1 MIGCKWS
8 ILSDTTATHPEGI
21 EEYRDEA
28 KQAADEAK
36 QAAEDVKDATV
47 AKQTADEAKA
57 IAEEALSIAQAGGG
71 GNGVDEEARALA
83 NEAKA
88 DANNAMSAATD
99 AISYADNAIGT
110 ANQAKTVAQEA
121 KSAVDGMAD
130 AVLSAGQDA
139 NAALQKANEA
149 IGKFDEVDGRLYNAE
164 GQAGDAY
171 NYANE
176 AKNLANTASSDA
188 STAKLMADDALG
200 KAQQALEQSSG
211 SNDATYLMR
220 YTYRA
225 LQITADLNPWG
236 GCIGDGSQAY
246 HTRRG
251 IAMLEKNEGASLQS
265 MLEGGKYS
273 EAKVIIMHPNYTG
286 VLNYYNMCGSVQ
298 HVLVAKGVT
307 RIEETSGASTHV
319 LDLTMFTGDY
329 VPQLTQD
336 ATGFTKIL
344 VAPNKKQVLA
354 NMTNWSNFADIIEEV
369 EIW

>member
-1 MIGCKWS
+1 MIGCKRS
-8 ILSDTTATHPEGI
+8 ILSDTTVTHPEGI

-57 IAEEALSIAQAGGG
+57 IAEEALSIAQTGGG
-71 GNGVDEEARALA
+71 GSMNGEDAVARNLA

-110 ANQAKTVAQEA
+110 ANEA
-121 KSAVDGMAD
+121 KARAEE
-130 AVLSAGQDA
+130 AWN
-139 NAALQKANEA
+139 NAYA
-149 IGKFDEVDGRLYNAE
+149 AE
-164 GQAGDAY
+164 GQAYEALTT
-171 NYANE
+171 ANE
-176 AKNLANTASSDA
+176 AKALAEAGGGGGGGDIN
-188 STAKLMADDALG
+188 
-200 KAQQALEQSSG
+200 
-211 SNDATYLMR
+211 YLMR

-225 LQITADLNPWG
+225 LQITADFNPWG
-236 GCIGDGSQAY
+236 GCIGDGSSAY

-307 RIEETSGASTHV
+307 RIEETSGAGTHV